1 MECSLAFNQGSYV
14 GTGCP
19 EEQSQFESG
28 ESAVRLCTVC
38 GGKTLQLKSTTMI
51 AVTRYTAYKKD
62 LADIKYFADISKM
75 LVAGERLINIL
86 SLLIISG
93 C

>member
-38 GGKTLQLKSTTMI
+38 GGKTPDKAVVGDPLKST
-51 AVTRYTAYKKD
+51 
-62 LADIKYFADISKM
+62 
-75 LVAGERLINIL
+75 
-86 SLLIISG
+86 
-93 C
+93 